1 MFITKQKLITVA
13 TTLTLGCGFTFSSA
27 PAFADLNHNSTK
39 TTSVKKEQVRVQV
52 PFTGYVIATDDNYL
66 IIANTTTKEE
76 ALSYQN
82 DWWELVSQNKI
93 LRVPIS
99 NSDNYVVGDKL
110 NVFSSGWTFSI
121 PPIAIMPIIE
131 KVDV

>member
-1 MFITKQKLITVA
+1 MFTKKQKLIIVA

-27 PAFADLNHNSTK
+27 PAFADVNDNSTK
-39 TTSVKKEQVRVQV
+39 NTSVKKEQVQVQI

-66 IIANTTTKEE
+66 IIANTATKEE
-76 ALSYQN
+76 ALSYQK
-82 DWWELVSQNKI
+82 DWWGLVSQNKI

-99 NSDNYVVGDKL
+99 NSDNYLVGDKL
-110 NVFSSGWTFSI
+110 NIFSAGWTFSI
-121 PPIAIMPIIE
+121 PPIAILSTIE

>member
-1 MFITKQKLITVA
+1 MFTTKQKLITIA

-27 PAFADLNHNSTK
+27 PAFADLNDNSTK
-39 TTSVKKEQVRVQV
+39 TTSVKKEQVQV

-66 IIANTTTKEE
+66 VIANTATKEE

-99 NSDNYVVGDKL
+99 NSDNYLVGDKL
-110 NVFSSGWTFSI
+110 NVFSAGWTFST
-121 PPIAIMPIIE
+121 PPIAIMPTIE
-131 KVDV
+131 KVDI

>member
-1 MFITKQKLITVA
+1 MFKTKQKLIAVA

-27 PAFADLNHNSTK
+27 PVFADVNNNSMK
-39 TTSVKKEQVRVQV
+39 TISVKEEQVRAQI
-52 PFTGYVIATDDNYL
+52 PFTGYVIESADNYL
-66 IIANTTTKEE
+66 IIANTDTKEE

-99 NSDNYVVGDKL
+99 NSDNYLMGDKL
-110 NVFSSGWTFSI
+110 NVFSAAWTFSI
-121 PPIAIMPIIE
+121 PPIAIMPTIE
-131 KVDV
+131 KIDV